1 MEEIATSL
9 LVSTPTS
16 RVLLVVV
23 LPRLMGRLVAKTV
36 SPLTCCTRARLV
48 VVKLQV
54 TFVPSGVPIA
64 SVTVPD
70 TVAVYTVPS
79 ASGLVGVR
87 VAMVPVALSATVA
100 GTLAAAPA
108 ARRVKVAIVIV
119 AAFTGLLSVAVTVVL
134 RGTPVA
140 PGAGD
145 TAVTAS
151 GVVVKL
157 HTEAVPS
164 GVPAM
169 SVTVA
174 ATVAGSNLPS
184 ANSRGGGAGGAGR
197 AGGWGNRAGAPPPA
211 P

>member
-64 SVTVPD
+64 SVTVPH
-70 TVAVYTVPS
+70 TVAVYTVPI
-79 ASGLVGVR
+79 ASGVVGVR
-87 VAMVPVALSATVA
+87 EAMVPAALSATVA
-100 GTLAAAPA
+100 RTLAAAPA
-108 ARRVKVAIVIV
+108 ARRVKLAVVIV
-119 AAFTGLLSVAVTVVL
+119 AAFTGLLNVAVTVVL

-157 HTEAVPS
+157 HTEAVRARGPLR
-164 GVPAM
+164 PAR
-169 SVTVA
+169 
-174 ATVAGSNLPS
+174 GPPQ
-184 ANSRGGGAGGAGR
+184 GGG
-197 AGGWGNRAGAPPPA
+197 
-211 P
+211 